1 MTAIR
6 ALTLL
11 RLLSRKWWTV
21 YTLADAMRVNVKSI
35 RRGIAVIRQAGFRVR
50 EKQAGNFVA
59 KKYRIG

>member
-6 ALTLL
+6 ALKLL

-21 YTLADAMRVNVKSI
+21 YALAEEMGIGVKSI

-50 EKQAGNFVA
+50 EKQRDNFAMKRFRV
-59 KKYRIG
+59 G